1 MYSKSVNHI
10 FQCWSQKQKGTDRP
24 EVLTSSHDLS
34 RGVVNSIAIHF
45 SHGLRQKEGRKGHM
59 VVHILQADCVRVRN
73 NLLPV
78 SSILSIAERHV
89 IHQLLY

>member
-10 FQCWSQKQKGTDRP
+10 SQCRSQKQEGTDKP

-34 RGVVNSIAIHF
+34 RGVVSNRNIIAIHF
-45 SHGLRQKEGRKGHM
+45 SHGLRQEVGREGHM
-59 VVHILQADCVRVRN
+59 LVHIVQADCVRVRN

-78 SSILSIAERHV
+78 GIILSIAER
-89 IHQLLY
+89 